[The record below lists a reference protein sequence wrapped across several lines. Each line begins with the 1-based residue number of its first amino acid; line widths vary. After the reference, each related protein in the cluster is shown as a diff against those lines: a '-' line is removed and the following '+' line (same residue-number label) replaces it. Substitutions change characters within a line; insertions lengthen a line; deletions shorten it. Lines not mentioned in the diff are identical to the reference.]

1 VKIYDSLHQ
10 EKRDFVPL
18 VPGEVTLYV
27 CGNTVYDDC
36 HIGHARAAVIFDMV
50 ARTFRALNYRLTWV
64 RNITDIDDKIIQ
76 RALQNN
82 ETTEALTERVI
93 NSMHQDEQAIGVM
106 PPDHEPR
113 ATDYVPQMIA
123 LIQRLIDKEMAYV
136 ANNGD
141 VYFSVKSY
149 HDYGQLSRRDVDA
162 LMSGVRIDANDD
174 KHNPLD
180 FALWKHAKPDEPS
193 WASPWGDGRPGW
205 HIECSAMAAELLG
218 ETIDIHGGGMDLK
231 FPHHENEI
239 AQSQAA
245 HGCTLANYWMHVGL
259 LTIND
264 EKMSKSLG
272 NSITISH
279 FLSNHHPEVLRHF
292 MLGSHYRSPI
302 NYTESAITN
311 SQQALERLY
320 TAIRGLES
328 DIQVDIQHPSYQA
341 FLVAM
346 SDDFNTPQAFA
357 VLFDVARD
365 INRLRQK
372 EDITQ
377 AKRLVSILR
386 SCGALLGILQDN
398 AESFLQSGSKSLDSE
413 AIDQL
418 VHARDIARAQ
428 KDWQQADALRQQLD
442 DIGVV
447 LEDTAEGTQWR
458 MS

>member
-1 VKIYDSLHQ
+1 MKIYDSLHQ